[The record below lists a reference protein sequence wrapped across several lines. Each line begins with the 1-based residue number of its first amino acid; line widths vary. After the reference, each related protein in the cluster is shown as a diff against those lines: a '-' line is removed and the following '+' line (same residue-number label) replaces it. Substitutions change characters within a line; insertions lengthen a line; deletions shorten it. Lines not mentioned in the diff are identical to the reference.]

1 MLSHDPISAQPL
13 RWRWGYAPETNSRM
27 KFSMTSIAVVQMT
40 AALVLFLHPT
50 VAHTQSLYPCEL
62 SGGEGDPATGGLS
75 ETQVGQYHDNS
86 NFFNILE
93 LYQPVTLVSAKVFAN
108 GAGPRTFALLSPDGD
123 VLMAEVFE
131 VPDGES
137 IVEFNWEA
145 GPGTVGLGSLSGN
158 PQLWRDDLNSDIN
171 YPYLIGDYGAIT
183 GTNIQGDNEF
193 NYYYFFYDVT
203 LAPQGPTVN
212 SGGYPCMNVELMDVE
227 SLSNVGGGDNGN
239 DCWGWVDPETGRELA
254 MYGRST
260 GTSFIDVT
268 DATDIKYFANLPTAT
283 NPSLWRDIKV
293 YNGHAFIVSE
303 AGGHGLQVVRLSSM
317 MQLPTDQVTTVAPDG
332 YYTGFGNAHNIM
344 INEETGFAY
353 AIGTNTFNGGMH
365 ILDISD
371 PLNPVLVGSYDGAYS
386 HDVHPIVYHGPDP
399 DYFGREVVVCFNGYS
414 GISIVD
420 VEDKTDTQL
429 ISQLSY
435 AQSGYTHQ
443 GWVGEDHRYC
453 FFNDELDEMNFGNNT
468 RTYILDIQDLDTPQI
483 IGFFEAPV
491 EAIDHNMYAIGDK
504 VYQSN
509 YLSGLRI
516 LDVSDAANGNL
527 ELVGYFDT
535 NPESNAASFS
545 GTWSNYPFFPSGN
558 VAVSTFSH
566 FFMVRPADSI
576 APNPL
581 STSELTA
588 QEQVGVY
595 PNPASTFIRLEGFEG
610 EHRLGL
616 YDLNGQLVKEWNQL
630 PGTKGLNLF
639 IGDLPSGLFILKGLD
654 TGRSAHFVISH

>member
-1 MLSHDPISAQPL
+1 
-13 RWRWGYAPETNSRM
+13 
-27 KFSMTSIAVVQMT
+27 MTSIAVVQMT